1 MRHAALSEMVKK
13 LPVVPQVL
21 GKDRYRNAAIIV
33 PLLLINDVYHLLF
46 QKRSAGI
53 RQGSEICFPGGMF
66 DEQKDR
72 SLQDTALRETM
83 EELGIGADKIV
94 MQGRLDTLV
103 TSLGVTVDPFLAV
116 LTLKN
121 IDNFAINTD
130 EVEAIFLLPVAYLKT
145 CVAEQYHVRLEV
157 QPAYCD
163 KTGKEVVLLPSRALG
178 LPERYHHPWGGSK
191 SRVLVYKTTGGVIW
205 GVTAEILHEF
215 LRLFPENDS

>member
-1 MRHAALSEMVKK
+1 MRHAALNEIVKK

-33 PLLLINDVYHLLF
+33 PLLLINDAYHLLF

-53 RQGSEICFPGGMF
+53 RQGLEICFPGGMF

-72 SLQDTALRETM
+72 SLQDTARRETV
-83 EELGIGADKIV
+83 EELGISADTIE

-103 TSLGVTVDPFLAV
+103 SSHGVTVDPFLAV
-116 LTLKN
+116 LTLKSIDDFVIN
-121 IDNFAINTD
+121 ID
-130 EVEAIFLLPVAYLKT
+130 EVESVFTLPVAYFKT

-157 QPAYCD
+157 QPTYRD
-163 KTGKEVVLLPSRALG
+163 KAGKEVVLLPSRALG

-215 LRLFPENDS
+215 LRLLPENE